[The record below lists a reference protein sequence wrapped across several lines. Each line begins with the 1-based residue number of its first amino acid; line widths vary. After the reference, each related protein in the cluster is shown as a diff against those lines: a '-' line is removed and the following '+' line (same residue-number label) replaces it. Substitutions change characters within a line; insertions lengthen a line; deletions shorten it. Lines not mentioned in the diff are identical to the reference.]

1 MKLINL
7 ITTEAELIAQKNH
20 IQKVFQNELSLDLGP
35 SKLNE
40 RVASLL
46 GAKNWNDALWLVNS
60 NNTSKPIVSTLGD
73 YKKQFAKILSE
84 WIEKKLSDN
93 DIKILV
99 DMIAF
104 TVSENSQETEESLAS
119 SSILYSLSLLD
130 RTTDIWNVCNRSFAE
145 FGLFKEDFYLYLNA
159 KENGK
164 NIELFQHF
172 ISENCSDI
180 DIFNMDKTKAYYAEH
195 IKEIIYNYLQSLMDQ
210 GLAINFEY
218 IDTCTDFLKFE
229 LNISDHESLIS
240 YESGHKDMYALEIY
254 IENCKENNHFVF
266 NGTFGLWDA
275 HTGELSCNQK
285 DFDGNGYKEI
295 DNPSDIPE
303 DVFISMK
310 SSLTLFIS
318 KISSLLEIKTY

>member
-7 ITTEAELIAQKNH
+7 ITTESELIEQKNH
-20 IQKVFQNELSLDLGP
+20 IQKVFQDELSLDLGP

-60 NNTSKPIVSTLGD
+60 NNSSKPIVSTLDD

-84 WIEKKLSDN
+84 WIEKKLSVN
-93 DIKILV
+93 DIKTLV
-99 DMIAF
+99 DIISF
-104 TVSENSQETEESLAS
+104 TVSENSQETEESVSS
-119 SSILYSLSLLD
+119 SSILYCLSLLD
-130 RTTDIWNVCNRSFAE
+130 RTTDIWNVCNSAFAE
-145 FGLFKEDFYLYLNA
+145 FGLFEKDFYLYLSSEEQGQTIKVLQN
-159 KENGK
+159 
-164 NIELFQHF
+164 F

-180 DIFNMDKTKAYYAEH
+180 DIFNIDKTKAYYAEH
-195 IKEIIYNYLQSLMDQ
+195 IKDIIYNYLQSLMDQ

-229 LNISDHESLIS
+229 LNISDHESLIA

-254 IENCKENNHFVF
+254 IENCKENSNFVF
-266 NGTFGLWDA
+266 NGTFGLWDV
-275 HTGELSCNQK
+275 HTGQLSCNQK
-285 DFDGNGYKEI
+285 DFDGNNYIELKK
-295 DNPSDIPE
+295 PSDIPE
-303 DVFISMK
+303 VVFTSMK